1 MSPPRAS
8 TVLPVPVLWLLAALL
23 AVPAP
28 SARAASGSID
38 EVADCAIRNLP
49 PSAHGVAKLISRTAG
64 GTERTI
70 LVDYWSHQPD
80 LGARQ
85 IVIARRSGPSDE
97 VAAYLFSDGDAI
109 GEAWAYVRG
118 QKAAQRIT
126 TTGVEVRLFGTTVS
140 LEDFAR
146 FARVVFPGRVRRLD
160 DAEIGGRKV
169 FVIETEPSPGSG
181 SEYSRIVTSID
192 RQWCVILR
200 RESFDPTFDGGTRP
214 RKIYSVDPA
223 DVRVDGKFANP
234 SRARLEDASDGSSTQ
249 MELVSLDLPAGVDDA
264 FFTPDALPR
273 ASR

>member
-1 MSPPRAS
+1 MSPPCAS
-8 TVLPVPVLWLLAALL
+8 TVLPVFWLLAALV
-23 AVPAP
+23 AFEPAP
-28 SARAASGSID
+28 SAHAAAGSIE
-38 EVADCAIRNLP
+38 EVADCAVRNLP
-49 PSAHGVAKLISRTAG
+49 PSAHGVAKLVSRTAG
-64 GTERTI
+64 GTVKTV

-118 QKAAQRIT
+118 QAKAQRIT
-126 TTGVEVRLFGTTVS
+126 TTGVEVKLFGTTLS

-160 DAEIGGRKV
+160 DAELGGRKV
-169 FVIETEPSPGSG
+169 FVIETEPSPSSG

-192 RQWCVILR
+192 REWCMILR
-200 RESFDPTFDGGTRP
+200 RESFDPTFEGGAQP

-223 DVRVDGKFANP
+223 DVRIDGKFANP
-234 SRARLEDASDGSSTQ
+234 SRARLEDARDGSSTQ
-249 MELVSLDLPAGVDDA
+249 MELVSLELPAGVDDA